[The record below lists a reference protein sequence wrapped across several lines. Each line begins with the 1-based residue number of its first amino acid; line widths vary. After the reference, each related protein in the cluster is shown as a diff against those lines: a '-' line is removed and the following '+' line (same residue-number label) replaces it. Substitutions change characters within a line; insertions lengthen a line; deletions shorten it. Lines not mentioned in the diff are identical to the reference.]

1 MCFSTIRPTKFME
14 IKGGKMS
21 FKQFFNLG
29 LYKSS
34 CILFSCLFF
43 VSWNASGTINNKHID
58 IVSVDGSRNISSA
71 AMASMNSSVFLVMQD
86 CPILSSIQ
94 TRIEAGLN
102 SQDIVE
108 MMEEKDSQGRT
119 LTTRLMTELASSAGC
134 FASVAALKRDLCSN
148 DTYEELCEN
157 LDQLEVLG
165 TNAIKEEFEKFAG
178 ATVDSLGPEQLA
190 DKLDKFVQ
198 SRDDDSVV
206 GSLLNK
212 ISNVVQDNP
221 VIVSIVG
228 LLVIALFGKTVL
240 SMLGVAVLGA
250 AAVTLKVAA
259 VVAVVAVAGWFILR
273 SM

>member
-1 MCFSTIRPTKFME
+1 MKFVG
-14 IKGGKMS
+14 IKGGKVS
-21 FKQFFNLG
+21 YKQLFDLG

-43 VSWNASGTINNKHID
+43 VSWSASGTVSSKHTE
-58 IVSVDGSRNISSA
+58 IVSAAGSRNISSA

-94 TRIEAGLN
+94 TRIESGTSD